1 MTPNPAILH
10 ATTVARFGPKGWQGV
25 LLRGPS
31 GVGKSDLALRLLSAG
46 WRLVAD
52 DRSLVWM
59 SGGRLYAQAP
69 KPLKNLIEARG
80 LGVLAQPALGQAR
93 VILAVDCAPEGCE
106 IERMPEDETVRVLQA
121 QLSRVQVYAKEAS
134 AAVKVAL
141 ALDICERRFDS
152 GGHER
157 I

>member
-1 MTPNPAILH
+1 MTASPTILH
-10 ATTVARFGPKGWQGV
+10 ATTVTRFGPQGWRGV

-31 GVGKSDLALRLLSAG
+31 GAGKSDLALRLLFAG

-52 DRSLVWM
+52 DRSLVWL
-59 SGGRLYAQAP
+59 SDGRLYARAP
-69 KPLKNLIEARG
+69 QPLKDLIEARG
-80 LGVLAQPALGQAR
+80 LGVLAQPALGQTR
-93 VILAVDCAPEGCE
+93 VILAVDCAAEGCE
-106 IERMPEDETVRVLQA
+106 VERTPEDETVRVLQA

-141 ALDICERRFDS
+141 ALDICERRFDT
-152 GGHER
+152 GGHQR